1 MKKISKLSL
10 GVLFSLGAMVIA
22 GCGGG
27 NGDSSGTTSGTTN
40 ATGFNPTTSAQPHQH
55 DYRFDSF
62 VWNKTVP
69 NAWTAQA
76 KLVCSADSDVK
87 MVDATVTIVSQT
99 ASNCGVHG
107 SKVYKAVYGSYQQ
120 QQTEELPYNENHV
133 MNPETGWCYG
143 FHQYMGATKNFDD
156 QGYYNNVHV
165 NLGNI
170 GDNFN
175 YCFRMPGKTGHKYN
189 FEDCDVIQE
198 SDVTAF
204 TIVDNAIKPLS
215 LDYSVGQIAEVG
227 SDGYIY
233 FVVNRE
239 QGGIGAWFEIQE
251 HHDLNEVGLCKSLT
265 CLYEACSLFPAG
277 GVTFNAN
284 GQKDYYYTINAFDD
298 DEPFAVCK
306 GHSYTSYVSSGTLD
320 DDDYKLYKVDNTTKV
335 ATEYD
340 GDSFF
345 EECNGNR
352 VYIVVTHNHVA
363 SDGVVKVTVQDHN
376 GTHGFCPYCE
386 SPLSTELSG
395 TPISTWLYVEDETE
409 TFWADVGAFIT
420 PDYLYKELTFASTL
434 DIFNP
439 ENPNVRLYFYDEI
452 EGFKLIDPQQ
462 VNPASLV
469 YRLSEDDMGVGNY
482 VFLEIDILA
491 EAHPTLSLNIVNV
504 LDL

>member
-22 GCGGG
+22 GCGGDG
-27 NGDSSGTTSGTTN
+27 GGTTSGTSS
-40 ATGFNPTTSAQPHQH
+40 TGSNPTTSTQPHQH
-55 DYRFDSF
+55 DYQFNSF
-62 VWNKTVP
+62 VWNKTVA

-76 KLVCSADSDVK
+76 KLVCPADSDVK

-107 SKVYKAVYGSYQQ
+107 SKVYQAVYDSHQE
-120 QQTEELPYNENHV
+120 QQTEELPYNDNHV
-133 MNPETGWCYG
+133 LNPETGWCYG
-143 FHQYMGATKNFDD
+143 FHQYLGAEEAFGNVGD
-156 QGYYNNVHV
+156 YNKVTI

-175 YCFRMPGKTGHKYN
+175 YCFRAPGKSGHTYY
-189 FEDCDVIQE
+189 FEDSDVIQQ
-198 SDVTAF
+198 SDVSAF
-204 TIVDNAIKPLS
+204 TIVDNKIKPLS
-215 LDYSVGQIAEVG
+215 IKFADHEIAEVG
-227 SDGYIY
+227 SDGYVY
-233 FVVNRE
+233 FAVNRS
-239 QGGIGAWFEIQE
+239 QGGNDAWFEIIEE
-251 HHDLNEVGLCKSLT
+251 HVLNEVGMCTAAGCAHEICSAFPTDGVSWATPSQIKS
-265 CLYEACSLFPAG
+265 
-277 GVTFNAN
+277 
-284 GQKDYYYTINAFDD
+284 YYYITTAYDD
-298 DEPFAVCK
+298 DEPMNITE
-306 GHSYTSYVSSGTLD
+306 GHSFNSYVSSGTLEEG
-320 DDDYKLYKVDNTTKV
+320 DYKLYKVDNTTKV

-340 GDSFF
+340 GSFF

-352 VYIVVTHNHVA
+352 IYVVITHAHVA
-363 SDGVVKVTVQDHN
+363 SNGIIKVTVEDHN

-395 TPISTWLYVEDETE
+395 TPISTWLYVDDETE

-420 PDYLYKELTFASTL
+420 PGYLYKELTFASTL

-439 ENPNVRLYFYDEI
+439 ENPNVRLYFYDET

-491 EAHPTLSLNIVNV
+491 DAHPTLSLNIVNV